1 MTTSTSLLDWILDLL
16 RDPTTRA
23 AFLADPRGYL
33 NECGFHDV
41 SSADVHDAL
50 TVIADRD
57 DSHSNHGTHY
67 PPPHDYHNDDDAGHY
82 LRGYITNNYTT
93 IEEHNTYVDNS
104 VHQNIDTHGG
114 DFDQTIDNDPVIA
127 SGDGSVAAGGDIRD
141 STITSGNH
149 NVIGD
154 DNQAVTGNGNTT
166 AFGSGDATSADLGRT
181 HIGDGGS
188 VSIGGDAFGHNEDN
202 DTSTAVHNSGD
213 GDTAVNV
220 AGDHGSASQYADQ
233 SETDSSSH
241 SNYEDN
247 SGTDSHDDVNSHN
260 DVSYDDSHNVDV
272 HH

>member
-1 MTTSTSLLDWILDLL
+1 MTTSTSFLDWLLDLL
-16 RDPTTRA
+16 RDPESRA
-23 AFLADPRGYL
+23 AFLADPQDYL
-33 NECGFHDV
+33 HECGFDNLSSDDV
-41 SSADVHDAL
+41 QDAL
-50 TVIADRD
+50 DRISDRD
-57 DSHSNHGTHY
+57 DHGSHY
-67 PPPHDYHNDDDAGHY
+67 PRPHDDDHDDEPSRY
-82 LRGYITNNYTT
+82 LRNYITNHYTT
-93 IEEHNTYVDNS
+93 IEEHNTYLDNS
-104 VHQNIDTHGG
+104 IHQNIDTDGG
-114 DFDQTIDNDPVIA
+114 DFSQVIDNDPVVA

-166 AFGSGDATSADLGRT
+166 AFGSGDATTADLGRT

-202 DTSTAVHNSGD
+202 DTVTAVRNSGD

-220 AGDHGSASQYADQ
+220 AGDHGEANQYADQ

-241 SNYEDN
+241 SSYEDN
-247 SGTDSHDDVNSHN
+247 SDTDSHDDVNSHN